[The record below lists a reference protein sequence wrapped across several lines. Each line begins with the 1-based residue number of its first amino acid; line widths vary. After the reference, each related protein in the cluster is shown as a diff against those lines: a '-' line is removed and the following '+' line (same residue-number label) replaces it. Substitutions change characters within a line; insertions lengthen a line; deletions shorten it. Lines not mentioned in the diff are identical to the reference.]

1 MCSRCNSF
9 RASRSA
15 LASSTFSY
23 SPAYR
28 NIGLSLNAYSPL
40 LFCTTHFSYTAIYSH
55 CGRSLITHCSVSPRG
70 FLPELVHAKDSP
82 PLAPPENLCLLH
94 LQRGLCV
101 MGYSSFYETSNICPE
116 IVGKGAR
123 KPQSRAALQGDLRD
137 APLPDTARQRPRQ
150 LAAQDSRESRVRLP
164 DGSQRHPRLQREGLG
179 CAHRWLLDSEA
190 RACRLRRELG
200 RAAAGDAPPLA
211 ERVRV

>member
-1 MCSRCNSF
+1 MRGLGVPYLLRSPTSESNPARG
-9 RASRSA
+9 RANMPRRIRLLAPISTAIVVRARRSA
-15 LASSTFSY
+15 SS
-23 SPAYR
+23 
-28 NIGLSLNAYSPL
+28 
-40 LFCTTHFSYTAIYSH
+40 
-55 CGRSLITHCSVSPRG
+55 
-70 FLPELVHAKDSP
+70 LV
-82 PLAPPENLCLLH
+82 H

-123 KPQSRAALQGDLRD
+123 KPQSGAALQGDLRD

-179 CAHRWLLDSEA
+179 CAHRWLLDSKA

>member
-1 MCSRCNSF
+1 MATNRT
-9 RASRSA
+9 
-15 LASSTFSY
+15 LASARE
-23 SPAYR
+23 P
-28 NIGLSLNAYSPL
+28 P
-40 LFCTTHFSYTAIYSH
+40 IY
-55 CGRSLITHCSVSPRG
+55 
-70 FLPELVHAKDSP
+70 LV
-82 PLAPPENLCLLH
+82 H